1 MDRPRI
7 RSRTFAGAL
16 ACALT
21 GPLLVLSACG
31 GGDDSVADPPIS
43 SSPSSSS
50 PTSAPHRET
59 PEHFI
64 RRWTQAEEKMENTGQ
79 TDEYLALSR
88 HCRPCSALAKE
99 VKGFYKA
106 GGYVRWGGWTIKSM
120 TKSTGDGEL
129 VTFTVR
135 IDSAPTEYKEAS
147 DGPTRHLA
155 GGLST
160 ELLTL
165 QKSST
170 GWLMH
175 NTVEQASRAL
185 VSCGESPSSP

>member
-21 GPLLVLSACG
+21 GPLLVLSASG

-64 RRWTQAEEKMENTGQ
+64 RRWAAEDTRIQQTGDTRQ
-79 TDEYLALSR
+79 FRAMSQGCSGCIKLANLVDRIYSHGGYIRTKGWHIRRIASVGSGSFDLYVLAKATTYTESANGPPHHLPAGPARFRLAL
-88 HCRPCSALAKE
+88 RP
-99 VKGFYKA
+99 KGVSWA
-106 GGYVRWGGWTIKSM
+106 VTS
-120 TKSTGDGEL
+120 L
-129 VTFTVR
+129 VQV
-135 IDSAPTEYKEAS
+135 AA
-147 DGPTRHLA
+147 
-155 GGLST
+155 
-160 ELLTL
+160 
-165 QKSST
+165 Q
-170 GWLMH
+170 
-175 NTVEQASRAL
+175 
-185 VSCGESPSSP
+185 